1 MKPNNKNLWARIKR
15 YSFAYYFLLPTLLA
29 MLFLHFSPIVQAIYM
44 SFLKLNQLTLQQYLL
59 APFAGFDNFYKV
71 LLDPQSTIRI
81 GLFEA
86 VRNTVIYTI
95 VVTLGTVAVGMIVAL
110 MLNRKFFGRTIIRTL
125 FLFPW
130 IVPTYV
136 TGLLWGIMWLKGGGI
151 INVLLYDV
159 IKFHFIAAKLNI
171 VIRFLRID
179 KLISIINFIVNIF
192 IVIYHLLLGY
202 IGTLSISGQLLL
214 SIFIIMFLIF
224 AYILILK
231 FVKQPLK
238 ASFISIYL
246 LLLAMVLFNIK
257 LPTAF
262 STTYK
267 VSWLSGVNT
276 IWAIIIPTI
285 WRYWPLS
292 MLMLLAGLQTIPE
305 ELYEAA
311 DIDGANPWHK
321 FWMITWPMLRP
332 VWFILILFGLIYNTY
347 SFNIVIMMF
356 GFGAGYP
363 GEWGDLMMTNIFRNS
378 FQLWNF
384 GTGAATSVLL
394 LIVMIIIVNI
404 WFRYFKKAEEL
415 R

>member
-1 MKPNNKNLWARIKR
+1 MKPKRKSLWARIKKYR
-15 YSFAYYFLLPTLLA
+15 FAYYFILPTALA
-29 MLFLHFSPIVQAIYM
+29 MLFLHLSPIVQGIYM
-44 SFLKLNQLTLQQYLL
+44 SFLKLNQFTLQQYLL
-59 APFAGFDNFYKV
+59 APFVGFDNFYKV
-71 LLDPQSTIRI
+71 LIDPSSPIRI

-95 VVTLGTVAVGMIVAL
+95 VVTTGTVVVGMVVAL
-110 MLNRKFFGRTIIRTL
+110 MLNRKFLGRPIIRTL

-136 TGLLWGIMWLKGGGI
+136 TGLLWGIIWLKQGGLV
-151 INVLLYDV
+151 NVMLADW
-159 IKFHFIAAKLNI
+159 
-171 VIRFLRID
+171 LRI
-179 KLISIINFIVNIF
+179 
-192 IVIYHLLLGY
+192 
-202 IGTLSISGQLLL
+202 
-214 SIFIIMFLIF
+214 
-224 AYILILK
+224 
-231 FVKQPLK
+231 
-238 ASFISIYL
+238 
-246 LLLAMVLFNIK
+246 
-257 LPTAF
+257 LPF
-262 STTYK
+262 K
-267 VSWLSGVNT
+267 PSWLSGPNT
-276 IWAIIIPTI
+276 MWAIIIPTI

-311 DIDGANPWHK
+311 DIDGAGPWRK

-394 LIVMIIIVNI
+394 LLVMIVIVNV